1 MELMIPL
8 KAQAGKPMYEQIY
21 EYIKEEIRK
30 GVWPLGPGSLLLGFW
45 QSI

>member
-30 GVWPLGPGSLLLGFW
+30 ESGRWDQAPFY
-45 QSI
+45 